1 MSPRNKQQF
10 EQIRHHRK
18 AAIEEAAMQLFA
30 ENGFSG
36 ISISTIARKA
46 GTSKGLL
53 YNYFENKEALV
64 KEIVLEGIR
73 QMMEELNFDFQQELT
88 EENFK
93 KLVERNFILLKEKI
107 SYWSLYIAVITQ
119 PAVIALVKDEIFQLI
134 GPFITALS
142 DYYEKKGIK
151 NPEAHSLLLGAVLDG
166 VAIDYMLSPG
176 DYPLDDIQNLII
188 EKFI

>member
-10 EQIRHHRK
+10 EQIRHDRK

-30 ENGFSG
+30 ENGFAG
-36 ISISTIARKA
+36 VSISTIARKA

-73 QMMEELNFDFQQELT
+73 QMMEELDFGFRQEFT
-88 EENFK
+88 EESFK
-93 KLVERNFILLKEKI
+93 KLIEKNFVLLKEKV
-107 SYWSLYIAVITQ
+107 SYWSLYISIITQ
-119 PAVIALVKDEIFQLI
+119 PAVIALVKDEIFEI
-134 GPFITALS
+134 VGPFLTTLS
-142 DYYEKKGIK
+142 QYYAQKGIK
-151 NPEAHSLLLGAVLDG
+151 NPEAQSLLLGALLDG
-166 VAIDYMLSPG
+166 VAIDYMLSPA
-176 DYPLDDIQNLII
+176 DYPIDDIKNLII

>member
-30 ENGFSG
+30 ENGFDG
-36 ISISTIARKA
+36 VSISTIARKA

-64 KEIVLEGIR
+64 REIVLEGIR
-73 QMMEELNFDFQQELT
+73 QMVEELDFDFQQKLT
-88 EENFK
+88 EERFK
-93 KLVERNFILLKEKI
+93 KLIEKNFILLKEKI

-119 PAVIALVKDEIFQLI
+119 PAVIALVKDKIFDI
-134 GPFITALS
+134 VGPFIAALS
-142 DYYEKKGIK
+142 QYYAKKGMK

-166 VAIDYMLSPG
+166 VAIDYLLSPT
-176 DYPLDDIQNLII
+176 DYPLDDIKNLII
-188 EKFI
+188 EKFS

>member
-1 MSPRNKQQF
+1 MSPRSKQQF

-36 ISISTIARKA
+36 VSISAIARKA

-73 QMMEELNFDFQQELT
+73 QMLEGVDFDFQQELT
-88 EENFK
+88 PVRFKELIEKNFV
-93 KLVERNFILLKEKI
+93 LIKEHI
-107 SYWSLYIAVITQ
+107 PYWSLYTAVITQ

-134 GPFITALS
+134 SPFILALS
-142 DYYEKKGIK
+142 DYYEKKGVK

-166 VAIDYMLSPG
+166 VAIDYMLSPA
-176 DYPLDDIQNLII
+176 DYPIDDIKTIII

>member
-10 EQIRHHRK
+10 EQMRHRRK

-30 ENGFSG
+30 ENGFAG
-36 ISISTIARKA
+36 VSISAIARKA

-73 QMMEELNFDFQQELT
+73 QMMEELDFDYQQELT
-88 EENFK
+88 EERFK
-93 KLVERNFILLKEKI
+93 ELIEKNFILLKEKI

-119 PAVIALVKDEIFQLI
+119 PAVIALVKDKIFELI
-134 GPFITALS
+134 GPFVEVLS
-142 DYYEKKGIK
+142 QYYAKKGIK
-151 NPEAHSLLLGAVLDG
+151 NPEAYSLLLGSVLDG
-166 VAIDYMLSPG
+166 VAIDYLLSPAG
-176 DYPLDDIQNLII
+176 YPIDDIEAIII

>member
-30 ENGFSG
+30 ENGFDG
-36 ISISTIARKA
+36 VSISTIARKA

-64 KEIVLEGIR
+64 REIVLEGVR
-73 QMMEELNFDFQQELT
+73 QMVEELDFDFQQKLT
-88 EENFK
+88 EERFK
-93 KLVERNFILLKEKI
+93 KLIEKNFILLKEKI

-119 PAVIALVKDEIFQLI
+119 PAVIALVKDKIFDI
-134 GPFITALS
+134 VGPFISALS
-142 DYYEKKGIK
+142 QYYAKKGMK

-166 VAIDYMLSPG
+166 VAIDYLLNPT
-176 DYPLDDIQNLII
+176 DYPLDDIKNLII
-188 EKFI
+188 EKFS

>member
-10 EQIRHHRK
+10 EQIRHRRK

-30 ENGFSG
+30 ENGFAG
-36 ISISTIARKA
+36 VSISTIARKA

-73 QMMEELNFDFQQELT
+73 QMMAELDFDFQQELT
-88 EENFK
+88 EKRFK
-93 KLVERNFILLKEKI
+93 ELIEKNFILFKEKI

-119 PAVIALVKDEIFQLI
+119 PAVIALVKDKIFDI
-134 GPFITALS
+134 AGPFIAALS
-142 DYYEKKGIK
+142 QYYAKKGVK
-151 NPEAHSLLLGAVLDG
+151 NPEANSLLLGAVLDG
-166 VAIDYMLSPG
+166 VAIDYLLSPA
-176 DYPLDDIQNLII
+176 DYPLDDIKNLVI
-188 EKFI
+188 EKFS

>member
-10 EQIRHHRK
+10 EQIRLHRK

-30 ENGFSG
+30 ESGFAG
-36 ISISTIARKA
+36 VSISAIARKA

-64 KEIVLEGIR
+64 KEIILEGIR
-73 QMMEELNFDFQQELT
+73 QMMTELDFDFQQNIT
-88 EENFK
+88 EESFK
-93 KLVERNFILLKEKI
+93 KLIEKNFVLLEEKI

-119 PAVIALVKDEIFQLI
+119 PAVIALVKDKIFELV

-142 DYYEKKGIK
+142 QYYAKKGIT
-151 NPEAHSLLLGAVLDG
+151 NPEAHSILLGSVLDG
-166 VAIDYMLSPG
+166 VAIDYMLSPAE
-176 DYPLDDIQNLII
+176 YPIDDIKAIII

>member
-1 MSPRNKQQF
+1 M
-10 EQIRHHRK
+10 RHHRK

-30 ENGFSG
+30 ESGFSG
-36 ISISTIARKA
+36 VSISAIARKA

-73 QMMEELNFDFQQELT
+73 QMLEGVNFDFQQELT
-88 EENFK
+88 PVRFKELIEKNFV
-93 KLVERNFILLKEKI
+93 LIKEHI
-107 SYWSLYIAVITQ
+107 SYWSLYTAVITQ
-119 PAVIALVKDEIFQLI
+119 PAVIALVKDEIYQLI
-134 GPFITALS
+134 GPFVSALS
-142 DYYEKKGIK
+142 DYYGKKGVK

-166 VAIDYMLSPG
+166 VAIDYMLSPA
-176 DYPLDDIQNLII
+176 DYPIDDIKTIII

>member
-176 DYPLDDIQNLII
+176 DYPLDDIKNLII

>member
-1 MSPRNKQQF
+1 MSPRSKQQF

-36 ISISTIARKA
+36 VSISAIARKA

-73 QMMEELNFDFQQELT
+73 QMMEELDFDYQQGLT
-88 EENFK
+88 EESFK
-93 KLVERNFILLKEKI
+93 ELIEKNFIMLKEKV

-119 PAVIALVKDEIFQLI
+119 PAVITLVKDEIFEI
-134 GPFITALS
+134 VGPFLATLS
-142 DYYEKKGIK
+142 QYYTKKGIK
-151 NPEAHSLLLGAVLDG
+151 NPEAQSLLLGAVLDG

-176 DYPLDDIQNLII
+176 DYPLADIKNLII